1 MYPTTSLPTVGVTV
15 ATPTTTPSSTP
26 QLTPAHAAMVNFTKE
41 MARQRAAQVKSA
53 IEGLGTNDSMLIDC
67 LCTLTNEQRYLVGNQ
82 YAALYGRSIKEDIKN
97 DISGDYRKLILGIC
111 MPRIAYMAHECH
123 RATKGLGTDEDALID
138 ILSHTDTPIRTTLS
152 QTFDMIYTKPLRT
165 WLKDDTSFNFKNA
178 VLSSLMECL
187 PCNPAADAQALY
199 AAGEQRAG
207 TDDSKY
213 IEILCRR
220 TPQDIQRICAEYQ
233 KISKKSLYEA
243 IKSETSGDYGK
254 FLCAIVTPWHEYWA
268 KRVYQSVHLLG
279 TDDKGLIRAFVMND
293 RYTFPIITQIYSQ
306 KYKKTMYKAVSDDTS
321 FNYKKAL
328 LKLIEDFK

>member
-1 MYPTTSLPTVGVTV
+1 MYP
-15 ATPTTTPSSTP
+15 ATTTTPVATSGVH

-53 IEGLGTNDSMLIDC
+53 IEGLGTNDAQLIEA
-67 LCTLTNEQRYLVGNQ
+67 LCPLTNEQRYLVGNQ

-138 ILSHTDTPIRTTLS
+138 ILSHTDTAIRTTMS
-152 QTFDMIYTKPLRT
+152 QTFDMIYNKPLRT
-165 WLKDDTSFNFKNA
+165 WLKDDTSFNFKKA
-178 VLSSLMECL
+178 VLTSLMECI
-187 PCNPAADAQALY
+187 PSNPAVDAQELY
-199 AAGEQRAG
+199 NAGEKRVG

-220 TPQDIQRICAEYQ
+220 SPQDIQKICAEY
-233 KISKKSLYEA
+233 KRISKKDLYEA
-243 IKSETSGDYGK
+243 IKSETSGDYQK

-279 TDDKGLIRAFVMND
+279 TDDKGLIRSFVMND
-293 RYTFPIITQIYSQ
+293 RYTFPIITQIYAQ
-306 KYKKTMYKAVSDDTS
+306 KYKKSMYKAVSDDTS

-328 LKLIEDFK
+328 LKLIEDWK